1 MADRVLASQTAVQS
15 VKRMQSIINGSLLD
29 QIAALDAEG
38 KTLSDPNV
46 WDGNLA
52 IQFRNEWPT
61 IDATLRRTKDQ
72 LEELRGQMEQIV
84 NNILLAGGNLL

>member
-15 VKRMQSIINGSLLD
+15 VKRMQSIINGPLLD

-38 KTLSDPNV
+38 WTLNDPNV

-61 IDATLRRTKDQ
+61 YSNTLRRTMNQ
-72 LEELRGQMEQIV
+72 LDELRGHMEQIV
-84 NNILLAGGNLL
+84 NNILLAGGNL

>member
-1 MADRVLASQTAVQS
+1 MADRVLATQTAVQS
-15 VKRMQSIINGSLLD
+15 VKRMQSIINGPLLD

-38 KTLSDPNV
+38 RTLSDPNT

-72 LEELRGQMEQIV
+72 LDELRGQMEQIV
-84 NNILLAGGNLL
+84 KNILEAGGNL